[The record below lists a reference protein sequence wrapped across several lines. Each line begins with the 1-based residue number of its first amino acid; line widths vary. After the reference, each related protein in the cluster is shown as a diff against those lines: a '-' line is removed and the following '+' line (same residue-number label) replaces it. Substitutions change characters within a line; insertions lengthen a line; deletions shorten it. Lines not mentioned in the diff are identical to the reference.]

1 MMEYDDDDSDDDD
14 DDEDYDEDY
23 DDDDDD
29 DDDSYMITFFLQDR
43 SITKRSLPTNSLN
56 RFNLLKSRG
65 EVVIKMM
72 IKMMMMMMMIR
83 KKKVKITMIFRSR

>member
-1 MMEYDDDDSDDDD
+1 MKIMKIMMKIMMIEYEEDDDD
-14 DDEDYDEDY
+14 DDNNN
-23 DDDDDD
+23 
-29 DDDSYMITFFLQDR
+29 SYMITFFLQDR

-72 IKMMMMMMMIR
+72 I
-83 KKKVKITMIFRSR
+83 